1 MISIGKMSVAAQTS
15 VKTLR
20 YYDRIGLLKPAA
32 VDRDSK
38 YRYYTA
44 DQIGTMNLI
53 NRCKR
58 FGFSLQETAKYLQA
72 DSQQR
77 NELLARQHQ
86 ILEERII
93 EMETALRDMETVQER
108 LIHKEENAFMQDY
121 TVTAVNLAK
130 QEIFGCRTMMGVGD
144 FGEAFGH
151 LFEEMSRKN
160 IRPAGCNGAR
170 YYDAE
175 FDHDRSDI
183 EVFVPVAAGC
193 GNGFIGGCL
202 VAKTLHKGGYSS
214 LNEGYAAL
222 VKWIEENGYE
232 AAGAPFEIYTR
243 TGYDRIPPA
252 EWETEIFFP
261 IAKKD

>member
-58 FGFSLQETAKYLQA
+58 FGFSLQETAQYLQA

-86 ILEERII
+86 IVEERII

-151 LFEEMSRKN
+151 LFEEMNR
-160 IRPAGCNGAR
+160 
-170 YYDAE
+170 
-175 FDHDRSDI
+175 
-183 EVFVPVAAGC
+183 
-193 GNGFIGGCL
+193 
-202 VAKTLHKGGYSS
+202 
-214 LNEGYAAL
+214 
-222 VKWIEENGYE
+222 
-232 AAGAPFEIYTR
+232 
-243 TGYDRIPPA
+243 
-252 EWETEIFFP
+252 
-261 IAKKD
+261 